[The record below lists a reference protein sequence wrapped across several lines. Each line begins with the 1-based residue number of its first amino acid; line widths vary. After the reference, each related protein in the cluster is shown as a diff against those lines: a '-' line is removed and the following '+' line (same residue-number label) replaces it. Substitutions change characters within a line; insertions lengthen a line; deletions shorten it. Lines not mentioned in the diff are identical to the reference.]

1 MSPIAALPPAATPAP
16 DEAPFASDA
25 PAEAVADAA
34 AALAWDRIDSAMD
47 ELIVVVTIDD
57 AAVAVAVAA
66 ALSVAVEAEAS
77 VELAWA
83 ALSVLVAAAE
93 LSVIAADVDVAAAE
107 SVMLADAE
115 SVDVLELESLVEVEV
130 EFEEL
135 VLFEEPSHAAPVSE
149 RPARM
154 SVSESMKMITGPAST
169 ELVPCARCT
178 TSFGSVLSSH
188 VMNTAAGP
196 FRPSGIWQLS
206 IAMDIDS
213 AAPPT
218 MIWQKSC

>member
-1 MSPIAALPPAATPAP
+1 
-16 DEAPFASDA
+16 
-25 PAEAVADAA
+25 
-34 AALAWDRIDSAMD
+34 MD
-47 ELIVVVTIDD
+47 ELIVVVMTDD
-57 AAVAVAVAA
+57 AAALSVAVAVAA
-66 ALSVAVEAEAS
+66 ALDVAAEAS

-83 ALSVLVAAAE
+83 ALSVEDACEALSVLVAAAE
-93 LSVIAADVDVAAAE
+93 LSVIAAEVDVAAAE
-107 SVMLADAE
+107 SVMLADA
-115 SVDVLELESLVEVEV
+115 VDVLELSAVLVEPESLVEVE
-130 EFEEL
+130 L
-135 VLFEEPSHAAPVSE
+135 VLLEPSHAAPVSE

-154 SVSESMKMITGPAST
+154 SLSESMKIIAGPART
-169 ELVPCARCT
+169 ELVPFARCT

-218 MIWQKSC
+218 MIWQKSCWWWREG